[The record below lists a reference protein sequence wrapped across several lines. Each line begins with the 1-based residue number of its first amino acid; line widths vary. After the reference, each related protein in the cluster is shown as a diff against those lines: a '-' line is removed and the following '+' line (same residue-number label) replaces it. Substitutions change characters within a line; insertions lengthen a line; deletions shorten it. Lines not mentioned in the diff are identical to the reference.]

1 MMNIGESMRHVREDC
16 GYSLKQ
22 VEHYTGVDNGNLSRY
37 ERNINY
43 PNIEICVRLS
53 NFYGVS
59 LDELVGLTDD
69 FGSVVMP
76 SSTVPQLSAEDKKL
90 ITAYHELDRSLQ
102 SLLWD
107 MIKTWQKNSAPS
119 SEEAPKKKA

>member
-1 MMNIGESMRHVREDC
+1 MSFCELLKDLRDEFGVTQKEVALAC
-16 GYSLKQ
+16 GITPTCICQLENGSRNPTGSTIKSLAKYFGCSADYLL
-22 VEHYTGVDNGNLSRY
+22 E
-37 ERNINY
+37 
-43 PNIEICVRLS
+43 
-53 NFYGVS
+53 
-59 LDELVGLTDD
+59 LDQFASPTA
-69 FGSVVMP
+69 
-76 SSTVPQLSAEDKKL
+76 PQLSAEDKKL